1 MHRARTLAT
10 LVFSLL
16 AVSGASWAESGGG
29 SRETEAPASVAAPA
43 PSVEAVAAEAPRQ
56 ERAGDPARARPSDAL
71 MRALMVITSTGGNRP
86 FPLVPR

>member
-1 MHRARTLAT
+1 MHCARILAA

-16 AVSGASWAESGGG
+16 AIPGASSAESGEGP
-29 SRETEAPASVAAPA
+29 REAGAPATVAAP
-43 PSVEAVAAEAPRQ
+43 STEAATAEAPRQ
-56 ERAGDPARARPSDAL
+56 ERAGEPPRSRPSDAL